1 VTRNRRQGR
10 ENDEMKNAFLTLW
23 LAATI
28 LISAAAVSA
37 YEGRVY
43 DSETLA
49 PIADAVVTHGS
60 LVTRTDFYGRFHLEN
75 VPAGAYP
82 VLRLRAPGYWRRDF
96 AHDQHGGTDAVILL
110 EPLTVKAL
118 YLSVYGIGSRRLR
131 EAALDTLRKNGMNA
145 LVIDVKGDR
154 GFIPFR
160 IDLPAAAAVGAQKII
175 TVRDMPTLLDEL
187 RREGIYLI
195 ARIVVFKDDLLAAA
209 RPDWAVKTAS
219 GAPYRD
225 FEKLQWVDPFVKEA
239 WQYNIAIARIA
250 AEMGFEEIQFDY
262 VRFPDKPGL
271 RYAEPVNEA
280 SRTAA
285 ITGFLQAASQALI
298 PYNVQVAADIFGYVL
313 WNANDTDIGQKLVP
327 ILDSV
332 DIVSPMLYPS
342 GFQFGIPGY
351 PNPVSH
357 PYEIVYL
364 SLKRAQ
370 ERSRISPLRFRPWLQ
385 AFRDY
390 AFGAGEFGD
399 ERVRTQ
405 IRAAETFG
413 SSGWLL
419 WNPRNIYPRLQVEKG
434 IAGE

>member
-1 VTRNRRQGR
+1 
-10 ENDEMKNAFLTLW
+10 MKSAVIALW
-23 LAATI
+23 LATTI
-28 LISAAAVSA
+28 LMVAAGVSA

-49 PIADAVVTHGS
+49 PIADAVVTHGT
-60 LVTRTDFYGRFHLEN
+60 LVTRTDSCGRFHLEQ

-82 VLRLRAPGYWRRDF
+82 VLRLRAPGYRRRDF
-96 AHDQHGGTDAVILL
+96 TQDHPGEADAAILL
-110 EPLTVKAL
+110 KPLKVKAL
-118 YLSVYGIGSRRLR
+118 YLSVYGIGHRRLR

-160 IDLPAAAAVGAQKII
+160 IDLPAAAAAGAQNTI
-175 TVRDMPTLLDEL
+175 TVRDMPALLDEL
-187 RREGIYLI
+187 RQQGIYLI

-209 RPDWAVKTAS
+209 RPEWAVKTAS
-219 GAPYRD
+219 GVPYRD
-225 FEKLQWVDPFVKEA
+225 FEKLQWVDPFVPEVWA
-239 WQYNIAIARIA
+239 YNIAIARIA

-271 RYAEPVNEA
+271 RFAEPVNEA

-285 ITGFLQAASQALI
+285 VSGFLRAAGQALV
-298 PYNVQVAADIFGYVL
+298 PYNVLVAADIFGYVL
-313 WNANDTDIGQKLVP
+313 WNANDTDVGQKLAP

-351 PNPVSH
+351 QNPVAH
-357 PYEIVYL
+357 PYEIVNL
-364 SLKRAQ
+364 SLKRGQ
-370 ERSRISPLRFRPWLQ
+370 ERNGVSPLRFRPWLQ

-390 AFGAGEFGD
+390 AFGAGAFGD

-405 IRAAETFG
+405 IRAAEDFG
-413 SSGWLL
+413 SSGWML
-419 WNPRNIYPRLQVEKG
+419 WNPQNIYPRLQAEEG
-434 IAGE
+434 LAGD

>member
-1 VTRNRRQGR
+1 
-10 ENDEMKNAFLTLW
+10 MKSALVALW

-28 LISAAAVSA
+28 LIVSTGVSA

-49 PIADAVVTHGS
+49 PIADAVVTHGTR
-60 LVTRTDFYGRFHLEN
+60 VTRTDSYGRFHLEN

-96 AHDQHGGTDAVILL
+96 VQDHPGEPDAVIPLR
-110 EPLTVKAL
+110 PLTVKAL
-118 YLSVYGIGSRRLR
+118 YLSVYGIGHRRLR

-160 IDLPAAAAVGAQKII
+160 IDLPAAVAVGAQNII
-175 TVRDMPTLLDEL
+175 TVRDMPALLDKL
-187 RREGIYLI
+187 RQQGIYLI

-209 RPDWAVKTAS
+209 RPEWAVKTAS
-219 GAPYRD
+219 GVPYRD
-225 FEKLQWVDPFVKEA
+225 FEKLQWVDPFIPEV
-239 WQYNIAIARIA
+239 WTYNIAIARIA
-250 AEMGFEEIQFDY
+250 AELGFEEIQFDY
-262 VRFPDKPGL
+262 LRFPDKPGL
-271 RYAEPVNEA
+271 RYAEPANEA

-285 ITGFLQAASQALI
+285 VSGFLQDARQALI
-298 PYNVQVAADIFGYVL
+298 PYNVLVAADIFGYVL
-313 WNANDTDIGQKLVP
+313 WNANDTDVGQKLVP
-327 ILDSV
+327 IMDSV

-351 PNPVSH
+351 PNPVTH
-357 PYEIVYL
+357 PYEIVNR
-364 SLKRAQ
+364 SLKRGQ
-370 ERSRISPLRFRPWLQ
+370 ERSGASPLRFRPWLQ

-390 AFGAGEFGD
+390 AFGAGAFGD

-405 IRAAETFG
+405 IRAAEAFG
-413 SSGWLL
+413 SSGWML
-419 WNPRNIYPRLQVEKG
+419 WNPQNIYPRLQVEEG
-434 IAGE
+434 LAGE

>member
-1 VTRNRRQGR
+1 
-10 ENDEMKNAFLTLW
+10 MKSTVIALW

-28 LISAAAVSA
+28 LMVAAGAAA

-49 PIADAVVTHGS
+49 PIAGAVVTHGTR
-60 LVTRTDFYGRFHLEN
+60 VTRTDSYGRFHLEQ

-82 VLRLRAPGYWRRDF
+82 VLRVRAPGYWRQDF
-96 AHDQHGGTDAVILL
+96 KQDHPGEADAVILL
-110 EPLTVKAL
+110 RPLTVKAL
-118 YLSVYGIGSRRLR
+118 YLSVYGIGHRRLR
-131 EAALDTLRKNGMNA
+131 QAALDTLRKNGMNA

-160 IDLPAAAAVGAQKII
+160 IDLPAAAAAGAQDII
-175 TVRDMPTLLDEL
+175 TVRDMPALLDEL
-187 RREGIYLI
+187 RQEGIYLI

-209 RPDWAVKTAS
+209 RPEWAVKTAS
-219 GAPYRD
+219 GVPYRD
-225 FEKLQWVDPFVKEA
+225 FEKLQWVDPFVPEVWA
-239 WQYNIAIARIA
+239 YNIAVARMA
-250 AEMGFEEIQFDY
+250 AEMGFDEIQFDY
-262 VRFPDKPGL
+262 IRFPDKPGL
-271 RYAEPVNEA
+271 RYAEPANEA

-285 ITGFLQAASQALI
+285 VSGFLQAAGQALV

-313 WNANDTDIGQKLVP
+313 WNANDTDVGQKLAS

-342 GFQFGIPGY
+342 GFQFGIPGF
-351 PNPVSH
+351 PNPVTR

-370 ERSRISPLRFRPWLQ
+370 ERSGASPLRFRPWLQ

-390 AFGAGEFGD
+390 AFGTGAFGD

-405 IRAAETFG
+405 IRAAEAFG
-413 SSGWLL
+413 GSGWML
-419 WNPRNIYPRLQVEKG
+419 WNPQNIYPRLQVEEG
-434 IAGE
+434 LAGE